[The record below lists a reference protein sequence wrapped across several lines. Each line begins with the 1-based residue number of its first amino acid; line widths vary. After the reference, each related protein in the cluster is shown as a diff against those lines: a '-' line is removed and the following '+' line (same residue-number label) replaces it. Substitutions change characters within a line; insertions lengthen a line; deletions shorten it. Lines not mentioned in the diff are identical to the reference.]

1 MKCKSECSREEKIAA
16 VKLVTGGSIL
26 NVANEYGNHENALGK
41 WKLQYAI
48 TP

>member
-1 MKCKSECSREEKIAA
+1 MKCKSECSSKEKIAA
-16 VKLVTGGSIL
+16 VKLVIGGNIL
-26 NVANEYGNHENALGK
+26 NVANEYGIHENALGK